1 MVRDRKLSQ
10 HSKIVL
16 AEMLRGGAEWFY
28 GYDLIQQT
36 GVRSGTLYPMLI
48 RLERR
53 GYLEAIWLD
62 PAEPGRPPRHAYR
75 LTQAGRELAKA
86 NLPADAARSPDRKK
100 AVTR

>member
-1 MVRDRKLSQ
+1 MLRNRKLSQ
-10 HSKIVL
+10 HSKLVL

-36 GVRSGTLYPMLI
+36 GIRSGTLYPMLI
-48 RLERR
+48 RFEQR

-86 NLPADAARSPDRKK
+86 NMPADNAKSLDGEK